1 MKIVSYMNYK
11 DEGLNKWRLFMN
23 KKVLLV
29 IVLAIIIIAIILV
42 FVFTNSDKDENINI
56 TNQIAIET
64 IENQN
69 NKEKI
74 DTEANTVEK
83 VQVEG
88 EENMENARIKLTVN
102 GNEIFVKLDD
112 NQASREL
119 LEMLPLT
126 LTFEDFNS
134 TEKIATLPNEL
145 STEGLPSGYIP
156 SVGDFSY
163 YAPWGN
169 LSIFY
174 KDFRYSNSLY
184 KLGTIEY
191 GTEILGNISEDFE
204 VSIER
209 VN

>member
-1 MKIVSYMNYK
+1 MRKNMKIVNYMNYK

-74 DTEANTVEK
+74 NTEANTVEK

-126 LTFEDFNS
+126 LTFEDFDS
-134 TEKIATLPNEL
+134 TEKIA
-145 STEGLPSGYIP
+145 G
-156 SVGDFSY
+156 
-163 YAPWGN
+163 
-169 LSIFY
+169 
-174 KDFRYSNSLY
+174 
-184 KLGTIEY
+184 
-191 GTEILGNISEDFE
+191 
-204 VSIER
+204 
-209 VN
+209 

>member
-74 DTEANTVEK
+74 NTEANTVEK

-134 TEKIATLPNEL
+134 TEKIA
-145 STEGLPSGYIP
+145 G
-156 SVGDFSY
+156 
-163 YAPWGN
+163 
-169 LSIFY
+169 
-174 KDFRYSNSLY
+174 
-184 KLGTIEY
+184 
-191 GTEILGNISEDFE
+191 
-204 VSIER
+204 
-209 VN
+209 

>member
-1 MKIVSYMNYK
+1 MRENMKIVNYMNYK

-74 DTEANTVEK
+74 NTEANTVEK
-83 VQVEG
+83 VQV

-134 TEKIATLPNEL
+134 TEKIA
-145 STEGLPSGYIP
+145 G
-156 SVGDFSY
+156 
-163 YAPWGN
+163 
-169 LSIFY
+169 
-174 KDFRYSNSLY
+174 
-184 KLGTIEY
+184 
-191 GTEILGNISEDFE
+191 
-204 VSIER
+204 
-209 VN
+209 

>member
-1 MKIVSYMNYK
+1 MRKNMKIVSYMNCK

-74 DTEANTVEK
+74 NTEANTVEK

-134 TEKIATLPNEL
+134 TEKIA
-145 STEGLPSGYIP
+145 G
-156 SVGDFSY
+156 
-163 YAPWGN
+163 
-169 LSIFY
+169 
-174 KDFRYSNSLY
+174 
-184 KLGTIEY
+184 
-191 GTEILGNISEDFE
+191 
-204 VSIER
+204 
-209 VN
+209 